1 MNTNDKEKAKDIA
14 INSVFQSDYPY
25 DERSVRYGAEE
36 MAKHKNE
43 EFKQLLREHANDYII
58 GEDIGD
64 VGEVICFNV
73 EEFINDH
80 LN

>member
-14 INSVFQSDYPY
+14 LNSVFQSDYAY

-36 MAKHKNE
+36 MAKYKNE
-43 EFKQLLREHANDYII
+43 EFKELIRQH
-58 GEDIGD
+58 GD
-64 VGEVICFNV
+64 EIAAYSV
-73 EEFINDH
+73 EEFIGEY